1 MDRRSFLQVAA
12 MLAAAHAAPHTA
24 LATVEPSTLL
34 ASDPASPVDHSAEDW
49 GYPTVV
55 KVLGIGRAGCNVVEH
70 MVHERVPGV
79 EYVFIDTS
87 AGALK
92 RTSPGTYLQLG
103 ASGLGSMGQADLARA
118 IALGEQERIVD
129 VLRGAHL
136 IFIVAGMGGGTG
148 SGVAP
153 VVAQIA
159 QQMEMTSVAFPIQ
172 PFAFE
177 GKERQSIAEKGI
189 TRLAQY
195 VDSPIVLFND
205 GMSHARGEH
214 ATLLESFAQVDTL
227 VKRAIDSTATVINVP
242 GMVGMDFEDVRSVMA
257 IQGQGRISFAAA
269 AGPDRAHQAALQA
282 VDYPSLGRNNLL
294 RARGLLVTITA
305 ASSLRMGGPFNQRTE
320 SSRRRA
326 SLGQYQSRRARQR
339 CRNRPAR
346 VQTAWEPQYG
356 SMVSSKAA
364 AAYQICGVHRF
375 QIQDRVETRI
385 EP

>member
-34 ASDPASPVDHSAEDW
+34 ASDPASPVDQSAEDW
-49 GYPTVV
+49 GCPTVV

-118 IALGEQERIVD
+118 IALGEQERIAD

-136 IFIVAGMGGGTG
+136 VFIVAGMGGGTG

-159 QQMEMTSVAFPIQ
+159 RQLEIVNVALTIQ

-177 GKERQSIAEKGI
+177 GNARQAMADEGMA
-189 TRLAQY
+189 RLAQN
-195 VDSPIVLFND
+195 VDSSIVLLND
-205 GMSHARGEH
+205 GMSHALGEH

-227 VKRAIDSTATVINVP
+227 VKLAIGSTATVINVP
-242 GMVGMDFEDVRSVMA
+242 SLVGIDFEDVRTVLA
-257 IQGQGRISFAAA
+257 TNGRGRMCFATAS
-269 AGPDRAHQAALQA
+269 GPDRAHQAALQA
-282 VDYPSLGRNNLL
+282 VESPSLGRKNLL

-305 ASSLRMGGPFNQRTE
+305 ASSLRMSEINEVMNTVRDEAGEEAQMIFGTIRDE
-320 SSRRRA
+320 SLADTLRVTLIA
-326 SLGQYQSRRARQR
+326 TGI
-339 CRNRPAR
+339 PA
-346 VQTAWEPQYG
+346 
-356 SMVSSKAA
+356 
-364 AAYQICGVHRF
+364 
-375 QIQDRVETRI
+375 
-385 EP
+385 